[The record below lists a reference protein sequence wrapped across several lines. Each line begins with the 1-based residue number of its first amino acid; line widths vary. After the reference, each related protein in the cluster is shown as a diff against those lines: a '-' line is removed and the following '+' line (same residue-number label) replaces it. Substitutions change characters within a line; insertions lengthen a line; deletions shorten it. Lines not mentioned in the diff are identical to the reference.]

1 MGKDYQGCLITP
13 IRLSTAQFVR
23 SACASVHC
31 ASFYSRAL
39 SLSLSRFSIVMSK
52 LSVCIRLMAK
62 RIHACVLH
70 MQRAVL
76 FY

>member
-39 SLSLSRFSIVMSK
+39 SLSLPILHCDVK
-52 LSVCIRLMAK
+52 TVRLHSANG
-62 RIHACVLH
+62 
-70 MQRAVL
+70 
-76 FY
+76 